1 MQIGMNAIDF
11 LPASMGG
18 VETYLKNLL
27 IHLQR
32 IDHEHK
38 YLVLCNDKNHNHI
51 VKINNNFETKA
62 YTITRPSPQ
71 WFIHRVIK
79 KVFFYDVMK
88 PILNRLQIDV
98 LHHPFTVLNP
108 IDLKFPSVLTFHD
121 LQQEFYPEFFSKKA
135 LRWRKK
141 TYKLSLEKA
150 TIIIAIS
157 KYVKDTI
164 MKNYEI
170 DENKIEV
177 IHNACGS
184 EFHVIEDVDKINSI
198 QKKYDL
204 ERPFMF
210 YPAATWP
217 HKNHLNL
224 VKAMKLMT
232 ERYKYDGGLV
242 LSGLRMQH
250 HEQLLRIV
258 ELSRLGGRVKIL
270 GYLPQEELSILYNL
284 ARVMVFPS
292 LYEGFGIPL
301 VEAMAC
307 GCPVVC
313 SNVTSIPEVVGEAAV
328 MFSPDSVEDMA
339 EKIWE
344 VWNDDRKRKSL
355 RGMGFE
361 RVKMFSWDE
370 TARKTKD
377 IYLKAAQRD

>member
-1 MQIGMNAIDF
+1 
-11 LPASMGG
+11 
-18 VETYLKNLL
+18 
-27 IHLQR
+27 
-32 IDHEHK
+32 
-38 YLVLCNDKNHNHI
+38 
-51 VKINNNFETKA
+51 
-62 YTITRPSPQ
+62 
-71 WFIHRVIK
+71 
-79 KVFFYDVMK
+79 
-88 PILNRLQIDV
+88 
-98 LHHPFTVLNP
+98 
-108 IDLKFPSVLTFHD
+108 
-121 LQQEFYPEFFSKKA
+121 
-135 LRWRKK
+135 
-141 TYKLSLEKA
+141 
-150 TIIIAIS
+150 
-157 KYVKDTI
+157 
-164 MKNYEI
+164 
-170 DENKIEV
+170 
-177 IHNACGS
+177 
-184 EFHVIEDVDKINSI
+184 
-198 QKKYDL
+198 
-204 ERPFMF
+204 
-210 YPAATWP
+210 
-217 HKNHLNL
+217 
-224 VKAMKLMT
+224 
-232 ERYKYDGGLV
+232 

-313 SNVTSIPEVVGEAAV
+313 SNVTSIPEVVGEGAV

-344 VWNDDRKRKSL
+344 VWNDDGKRKSL

>member
-38 YLVLCNDKNHNHI
+38 YLVLCNDKNLNHI

-62 YTITRPSPQ
+62 YPITRPSPH
-71 WFIHRVIK
+71 WFIHRMIK
-79 KVFFYDVMK
+79 KIFSYDVMK
-88 PILNRLQIDV
+88 PILNRLHIDV

-204 ERPFMF
+204 EKPFMF

-344 VWNDDRKRKSL
+344 VWNDDGKRKSL